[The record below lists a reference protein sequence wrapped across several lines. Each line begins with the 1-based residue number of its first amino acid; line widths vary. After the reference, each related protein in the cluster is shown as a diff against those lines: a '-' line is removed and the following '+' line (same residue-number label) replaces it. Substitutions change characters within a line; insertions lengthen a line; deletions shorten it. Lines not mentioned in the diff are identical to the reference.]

1 VGLKIIGL
9 KKTRSN
15 IMLKFNH
22 GHQNIKTACGLTD
35 EDIKN
40 FFSEIEKANEEAESL
55 SQFVEKIE
63 NIVLSDEIYLRCA
76 MFHIVT
82 R

>member
-1 VGLKIIGL
+1 
-9 KKTRSN
+9 
-15 IMLKFNH
+15 MLKFNH
-22 GHQNIKTACGLTD
+22 GLFDIKEACGLTD

-40 FFSEIEKANEEAESL
+40 FFAEVKKANEEAESL

-63 NIVLSDEIYLRCA
+63 NIVLNDEIYLRCA